1 MERLK
6 QRIENYNSSFDLFE
20 KMRNGYIEEKNND
33 AYKLALAQSFEIVFE
48 LAWKVIKD
56 YLNEN
61 GIDANYPKE
70 VIKEAFSKKT
80 LKNGQI
86 WIDMLNTRN
95 STSHEYNREKVDIML
110 ENIAYGFYE
119 ELRSFSELIKGF

>member
-110 ENIAYGFYE
+110 ENLTVRYYNGRLNI
-119 ELRSFSELIKGF
+119 